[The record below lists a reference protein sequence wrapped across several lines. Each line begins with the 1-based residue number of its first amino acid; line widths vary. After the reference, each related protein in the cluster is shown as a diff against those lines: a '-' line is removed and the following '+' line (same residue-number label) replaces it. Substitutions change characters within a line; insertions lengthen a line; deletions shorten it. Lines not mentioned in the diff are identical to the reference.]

1 MLWTALWFFI
11 NIGFVASLI
20 MFLFMHRAYTEA
32 KNNSAD
38 TIRLNHTSRNMKLIG
53 AVSAVLFVAMC
64 ASFLINMKLNG

>member
-20 MFLFMHRAYTEA
+20 VFLFMHRAYSEA
-32 KNNSAD
+32 KDNRAD
-38 TIRLNHTSRNMKLIG
+38 TTRLNQTRRNMKLAG
-53 AVSAVLFVAMC
+53 VLSAVLFVAMC